1 MSDDEAFDIAGSLA
15 LKDED
20 DYSDSSSNEGEDFQ
34 DEIIP
39 LDDEKEP
46 SPPPKKKSKPNPQAF
61 PSLELSDNEGNND
74 DDDDDDSKI
83 NSYFINN
90 NPTAKKAKAGSFV
103 SFGLTKFILA
113 NIAKK
118 VINNQLQFKG
128 KPSHLLWKEEMWLV
142 WHVLVPVKLQHLC
155 YP

>member
-39 LDDEKEP
+39 WMMKRAISTTE
-46 SPPPKKKSKPNPQAF
+46 KKSKPNPQAF

-90 NPTAKKAKAGSFV
+90 NPTAKRPKQV
-103 SFGLTKFILA
+103 
-113 NIAKK
+113 
-118 VINNQLQFKG
+118 
-128 KPSHLLWKEEMWLV
+128 HLPHLV
-142 WHVLVPVKLQHLC
+142 
-155 YP
+155 